1 MYPLSSFKNDH
12 LMTDLFYVD
21 IIYVTLKDFF
31 SHITIII
38 IISLHTHLCVFVV
51 KINYSKCQDTEAT

>member
-1 MYPLSSFKNDH
+1 MYPLSSFKNDQ

-31 SHITIII
+31 LT
-38 IISLHTHLCVFVV
+38 
-51 KINYSKCQDTEAT
+51 